1 MVYISCHHYV
11 VKESRSS
18 NTLLLWFSLTTINNN
33 ITQYIDGRGGCFHFG
48 HPHRRMKVLGG
59 GGSKFL
65 VGARKFRSCGVQF
78 PGTACFYIIF
88 RQKTTVSTAFLWSCS
103 SLNLKVVV
111 IKNQTKCCHMVP
123 FKLPSLGWCIR
134 SLEQKLNKTSC
145 KHVTCSLLIE
155 NHVVLSTNSRSTCP
169 WSDKFNSSNGPI

>member
-48 HPHRRMKVLGG
+48 HPHRRRFSAAGQLGFWVG
-59 GGSKFL
+59 
-65 VGARKFRSCGVQF
+65 GARKFRSCGVRRISR
-78 PGTACFYIIF
+78 GIVLIF

-103 SLNLKVVV
+103 SLNLQVVV